1 MNEPE
6 KRSLNYPLRRREVV
20 KELLKSR
27 EGLLVVAGL
36 RAPAWDATASGDHP
50 LTFPLWG
57 GMGGTVSIGLG
68 LALARAD
75 ERVLVVTGDGEML
88 MRLGSLST
96 VGLQQPKNLAVVVL
110 DNEHFGE
117 TGMQT
122 THTAASVNLAEIAR
136 ASGILSS
143 WTIRESSE
151 IRTTREKLL
160 YAEGP
165 LFCGIKVRAETL
177 PLVLPTKKGEIL
189 QKRFRNA
196 LMNENDG

>member
-1 MNEPE
+1 MNETE

-20 KELLKSR
+20 QELLKSR

-36 RAPAWDATASGDHP
+36 GAPAWDTTASGDHP

-57 GMGGTVSIGLG
+57 GMGGAVSIGLG
-68 LALARAD
+68 LALAQPD

-88 MRLGSLST
+88 MGLGSLST
-96 VGLQQPKNLAVVVL
+96 VGLQQPKNFAVVVL

-136 ASGILSS
+136 ASGLSS
-143 WTIRESSE
+143 AWTGRESS
-151 IRTTREKLL
+151 
-160 YAEGP
+160 
-165 LFCGIKVRAETL
+165 
-177 PLVLPTKKGEIL
+177 
-189 QKRFRNA
+189 
-196 LMNENDG
+196 

>member
-20 KELLKSR
+20 QELLKSR

-36 RAPAWDATASGDHP
+36 GASAWDTTASGDHP

-57 GMGGTVSIGLG
+57 GMGGAVSIGLG
-68 LALARAD
+68 LALARPD

-88 MRLGSLST
+88 MGLGSLST
-96 VGLQQPKNLAVVVL
+96 VGLQQPENLAVVVL

-122 THTAASVNLAEIAR
+122 THTAASINLAEIAR

-143 WTIRESSE
+143 WTVRESSE
-151 IRTTREKLL
+151 ISTTREKLL

-165 LFCGIKVRAETL
+165 IFCGIKVRAETL
-177 PLVLPTKKGEIL
+177 PLVLPPKEGEIL

-196 LMNENDG
+196 LMNKNDD

>member
-1 MNEPE
+1 MNELE

-20 KELLKSR
+20 QELLKCR
-27 EGLLVVAGL
+27 KGLLVVAGL
-36 RAPAWDATASGDHP
+36 GAPAWDATASGDHP

-57 GMGGTVSIGLG
+57 GMGGAVSIGLG
-68 LALARAD
+68 LALARPD
-75 ERVLVVTGDGEML
+75 EQILVLTGDGEML

-122 THTAASVNLAEIAR
+122 SHTAASINLAEIAR
-136 ASGILSS
+136 ASGIPSS

-151 IRTTREKLL
+151 ISTIREKLL
-160 YAEGP
+160 HAEGP

-177 PLVLPTKKGEIL
+177 PLVLPPKEGEIL

-196 LMNENDG
+196 LMNENGD

>member
-1 MNEPE
+1 MQ
-6 KRSLNYPLRRREVV
+6 
-20 KELLKSR
+20 ELLKSR
-27 EGLLVVAGL
+27 ESLLVVAGL
-36 RAPAWDATASGDHP
+36 GAPAWDATASGDHP

-57 GMGGTVSIGLG
+57 GMGGAVSIGLG
-68 LALARAD
+68 LALARPD

-88 MRLGSLST
+88 MGLGSLSS

-136 ASGILSS
+136 ASGISSS
-143 WTIRESSE
+143 WTVRESSE
-151 IRTTREKLL
+151 ISTTREKLL
-160 YAEGP
+160 HAEGP

-177 PLVLPTKKGEIL
+177 PLVLPPKEGEIL

-196 LMNENDG
+196 LMNKNDD

>member
-1 MNEPE
+1 MNETE

-20 KELLKSR
+20 QELLKSR
-27 EGLLVVAGL
+27 ERLLVVAGL
-36 RAPAWDATASGDHP
+36 GAPAWDVTASGDHP

-57 GMGGTVSIGLG
+57 GMGGAVSIGLG
-68 LALARAD
+68 LALARPD

-88 MRLGSLST
+88 MGLGSLST

-122 THTAASVNLAEIAR
+122 THTAASVNLAVIAK
-136 ASGILSS
+136 ASGIPSS

-151 IRTTREKLL
+151 ISTTREKLL
-160 YAEGP
+160 HAEGP

-177 PLVLPTKKGEIL
+177 PLVLPPKEGEIL

-196 LMNENDG
+196 LMNKNDD

>member
-1 MNEPE
+1 MNEPG

-20 KELLKSR
+20 QELLKSR

-36 RAPAWDATASGDHP
+36 GAPAWDATASGDHP

-57 GMGGTVSIGLG
+57 GMGGAVSIGLG
-68 LALARAD
+68 LALAQPD
-75 ERVLVVTGDGEML
+75 QRVLVITGDGEML
-88 MRLGSLST
+88 MGLGSLST
-96 VGLQQPKNLAVVVL
+96 VGLQQPENLAVVVL

-122 THTAASVNLAEIAR
+122 THTAGSVNLAEIAR
-136 ASGILSS
+136 ASGISSS
-143 WTIRESSE
+143 WTVRESSE
-151 IRTTREKLL
+151 ISTTREKLL
-160 YAEGP
+160 HEEGP

-177 PLVLPTKKGEIL
+177 PLVLPPKEGEIL

-196 LMNENDG
+196 LMYENGD

>member
-1 MNEPE
+1 MNETE
-6 KRSLNYPLRRREVV
+6 KRSLNYPLLRREVV

-36 RAPAWDATASGDHP
+36 GAPAWDATASGDHP

-57 GMGGTVSIGLG
+57 GMGGAVSIGLG
-68 LALARAD
+68 LALARPD
-75 ERVLVVTGDGEML
+75 ERVLVVTGDGEMR
-88 MRLGSLST
+88 MGIGSLST
-96 VGLQQPKNLAVVVL
+96 VGLQQPKNFAVVVL

-122 THTAASVNLAEIAR
+122 THTAASVNLAEIAK
-136 ASGILSS
+136 ASGIPSS

-160 YAEGP
+160 HAEGP

-177 PLVLPTKKGEIL
+177 PLVLPPKEGEIL
-189 QKRFRNA
+189 QKRFRKA
-196 LMNENDG
+196 LMNENGD

>member
-20 KELLKSR
+20 QELLKSR

-36 RAPAWDATASGDHP
+36 GAPAWDATASGDHP
-50 LTFPLWG
+50 LTFPLLG
-57 GMGGTVSIGLG
+57 GMGGAVSIGLG
-68 LALARAD
+68 LALAQPD
-75 ERVLVVTGDGEML
+75 QRVLVITGDGEML
-88 MRLGSLST
+88 MGLGSLST

-122 THTAASVNLAEIAR
+122 THTTGSVNLAEIAR
-136 ASGILSS
+136 ASGISSS
-143 WTIRESSE
+143 WTVRESSE
-151 IRTTREKLL
+151 ISTTREKLL
-160 YAEGP
+160 YGEGP

-177 PLVLPTKKGEIL
+177 PLVLPPKEGEIL

-196 LMNENDG
+196 LMYENGD

>member
-1 MNEPE
+1 MNKPE

-20 KELLKSR
+20 QELLKCR

-36 RAPAWDATASGDHP
+36 GAPAWDATASGDHP

-57 GMGGTVSIGLG
+57 GMGGAVSIGLG
-68 LALARAD
+68 LALAQPNQ
-75 ERVLVVTGDGEML
+75 RVLVITGDGEML
-88 MRLGSLST
+88 MGLGSLST
-96 VGLQQPKNLAVVVL
+96 VGLQQPENLAVVVL

-122 THTAASVNLAEIAR
+122 THTAASVNLPEIAK
-136 ASGILSS
+136 ASGIPLS
-143 WTIRESSE
+143 WTVRESSE
-151 IRTTREKLL
+151 ISTTREKLL
-160 YAEGP
+160 HAEGP

-177 PLVLPTKKGEIL
+177 PLVLPPKKGEIL

-196 LMNENDG
+196 LMNENGD

>member
-20 KELLKSR
+20 QELLKSR

-36 RAPAWDATASGDHP
+36 GAPAWDATASGDHP

-57 GMGGTVSIGLG
+57 GMGGAVSIGLG
-68 LALARAD
+68 LALAQPNQ
-75 ERVLVVTGDGEML
+75 RVLVITGDGEML
-88 MRLGSLST
+88 MGLGSLST
-96 VGLQQPKNLAVVVL
+96 VGLQQPKNLAVVFL

-122 THTAASVNLAEIAR
+122 THSAASINFAEIAR
-136 ASGILSS
+136 ASGISSS

-151 IRTTREKLL
+151 ISTSREKLL

-165 LFCGIKVRAETL
+165 LFSGIKERAETL
-177 PLVLPTKKGEIL
+177 PLVFPPKEGEIL

-196 LMNENDG
+196 LMNKNDD

>member
-20 KELLKSR
+20 HELLKSR

-36 RAPAWDATASGDHP
+36 GAPAWDATASGDHP

-57 GMGGTVSIGLG
+57 GMGGAVSIGLG
-68 LALARAD
+68 LAMARPD

-88 MRLGSLST
+88 MGLGSLST

-117 TGMQT
+117 TGMQS

-143 WTIRESSE
+143 WTMRESSE
-151 IRTTREKLL
+151 IRTIREKLL
-160 YAEGP
+160 HAEGP

-177 PLVLPTKKGEIL
+177 PLVLPPKEGEIL
-189 QKRFRNA
+189 QMRFRNA
-196 LMNENDG
+196 LINENGD

>member
-20 KELLKSR
+20 QELLKSR

-36 RAPAWDATASGDHP
+36 GAPAWDATASGDHP

-57 GMGGTVSIGLG
+57 GMGGAGSIGLG
-68 LALARAD
+68 LALARPD

-88 MRLGSLST
+88 MGLGSLST

-122 THTAASVNLAEIAR
+122 THTAASVNLAEIAK
-136 ASGILSS
+136 ASGIPSS
-143 WTIRESSE
+143 WTVTETSE
-151 IRTTREKLL
+151 ISTTRKKLL
-160 YAEGP
+160 NAEGP
-165 LFCGIKVRAETL
+165 LFCGIKVRPETL
-177 PLVLPTKKGEIL
+177 PLVLPPKEGEIL

-196 LMNENDG
+196 LMNENGD